1 MGTDVWAVSM
11 VKDEADIV
19 ASTVGHMLTQVDR
32 VLVADNGSTDG
43 TRDILDGLAC
53 QVIDDPDPAYYQS
66 DKMTRLAQ
74 LAREEGAEWVVC
86 FDADE
91 VWVSPFGRIADV
103 LNDVPEE
110 WLVCAATLYDHVA
123 TGHDIDHPDPTV
135 RMKNRRPTPAGL
147 PKVAARTAS
156 DLVIEQGNHGAHYT
170 HRPAFL
176 PGRLTVHHYPYRSRE
191 QFVRKVRN
199 GAAAYA
205 ATNLPEDSGAHWR
218 QYGAILAG
226 QGEDACAAIFDEWF
240 WQPTTHGLVYDPCP

>member
-1 MGTDVWAVSM
+1 MATDLVIGITM

-19 ASTVGHMLTQVDR
+19 GTTVAHMSDQVDW
-32 VLVADNGSTDG
+32 VIVADNGSTDG
-43 TRDILDGLAC
+43 TREILRDLNVT
-53 QVIDDPDPAYYQS
+53 VIDDPEVGYYQS

-74 LAREEGAEWVVC
+74 MAL
-86 FDADE
+86 D
-91 VWVSPFGRIADV
+91 
-103 LNDVPEE
+103 DVPDE

-123 TGHDIDHPDPTV
+123 TGYDVDDPDPTV
-135 RMKNRRPTPAGL
+135 RMRHRRTKPAGL

-170 HRPAFL
+170 HRPAYL
-176 PGRLTVHHYPYRSRE
+176 PGRLTVHHYPYRSPE

-205 ATNLPEDSGAHWR
+205 ATDLPEDAGAHWR

-226 QGEDACAAIFDEWF
+226 QGEDACAGIFREWF
-240 WQPTTHGLVYDPCP
+240 WQPTTRDLVYDPCP